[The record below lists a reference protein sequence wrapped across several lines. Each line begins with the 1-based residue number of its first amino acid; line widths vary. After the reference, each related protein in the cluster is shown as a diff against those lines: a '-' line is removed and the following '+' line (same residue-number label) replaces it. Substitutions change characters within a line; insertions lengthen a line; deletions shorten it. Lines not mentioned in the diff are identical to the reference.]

1 MREFDAGSYDVAVIG
16 AGHAGIEA
24 ALAAARLGCETAVF
38 TINLDSV
45 GNMPCNPAIGGTG
58 KGHLVRELDALGGEM
73 AKAADECC
81 IQYRLLNLR
90 KGPAVWSLRA
100 QADRRKYQE
109 RMKRTLERQSH
120 LTVRQGQVVE
130 VRTDRG
136 AVSQVVLA
144 TGAVYDVKAAI
155 LATGTYLKGR
165 TIIGNCVED
174 SGPDGL
180 HAAGPLTDSLLKLGL
195 PLRRFKTGTPPR
207 VNARTV
213 DFDEMEVQ
221 PGDELPVPFSYST
234 KNPPYNQAV
243 CWLTWTT
250 EETKRIVQEN
260 LDRAPMYSGLIE
272 GIGPRYCP
280 SFETKIVRFP
290 DKLRHQL
297 FVEPMGLNTEELYIQ
312 GFSSSLPEE
321 VQIQM
326 LHSVPGLRRAVV
338 WVAALNLAY
347 FGIEF
352 VVALAIGSVSLF
364 ADSVD
369 FLEDTA
375 VNLLI
380 FVALGFTL
388 RWRSVMGKVM
398 AVIIC
403 VPAVAAAVSLILKA
417 GNPEPPDPLS
427 LTVTAGGAVLVN
439 LACALILARFREHG
453 GSMTTAAFLA
463 ARNDVL
469 VNVAIIVMGLIT
481 AATLSGW
488 PDIVLGAIIIVLNVS
503 AAKEVWEAAEN
514 ENLAAQAMAGDF
526 DDD

>member
-1 MREFDAGSYDVAVIG
+1 MCDNDVHLDPDADPT
-16 AGHAGIEA
+16 
-24 ALAAARLGCETAVF
+24 LRRRLRTAV
-38 TINLDSV
+38 
-45 GNMPCNPAIGGTG
+45 
-58 KGHLVRELDALGGEM
+58 LV
-73 AKAADECC
+73 
-81 IQYRLLNLR
+81 
-90 KGPAVWSLRA
+90 VSL
-100 QADRRKYQE
+100 
-109 RMKRTLERQSH
+109 
-120 LTVRQGQVVE
+120 
-130 VRTDRG
+130 
-136 AVSQVVLA
+136 
-144 TGAVYDVKAAI
+144 
-155 LATGTYLKGR
+155 
-165 TIIGNCVED
+165 
-174 SGPDGL
+174 
-180 HAAGPLTDSLLKLGL
+180 
-195 PLRRFKTGTPPR
+195 
-207 VNARTV
+207 
-213 DFDEMEVQ
+213 
-221 PGDELPVPFSYST
+221 
-234 KNPPYNQAV
+234 
-243 CWLTWTT
+243 
-250 EETKRIVQEN
+250 
-260 LDRAPMYSGLIE
+260 
-272 GIGPRYCP
+272 
-280 SFETKIVRFP
+280 
-290 DKLRHQL
+290 
-297 FVEPMGLNTEELYIQ
+297 
-312 GFSSSLPEE
+312 
-321 VQIQM
+321 
-326 LHSVPGLRRAVV
+326 
-338 WVAALNLAY
+338 LNLAY
-347 FGIEF
+347 FF
-352 VVALAIGSVSLF
+352 VEIGVAVGIGSVSLF

>member
-1 MREFDAGSYDVAVIG
+1 MCDNDVHLDPDADPT
-16 AGHAGIEA
+16 
-24 ALAAARLGCETAVF
+24 LRRQLRTAV
-38 TINLDSV
+38 
-45 GNMPCNPAIGGTG
+45 
-58 KGHLVRELDALGGEM
+58 LVVAL
-73 AKAADECC
+73 
-81 IQYRLLNLR
+81 
-90 KGPAVWSLRA
+90 
-100 QADRRKYQE
+100 
-109 RMKRTLERQSH
+109 
-120 LTVRQGQVVE
+120 
-130 VRTDRG
+130 
-136 AVSQVVLA
+136 
-144 TGAVYDVKAAI
+144 
-155 LATGTYLKGR
+155 
-165 TIIGNCVED
+165 
-174 SGPDGL
+174 
-180 HAAGPLTDSLLKLGL
+180 
-195 PLRRFKTGTPPR
+195 
-207 VNARTV
+207 
-213 DFDEMEVQ
+213 
-221 PGDELPVPFSYST
+221 
-234 KNPPYNQAV
+234 
-243 CWLTWTT
+243 
-250 EETKRIVQEN
+250 
-260 LDRAPMYSGLIE
+260 
-272 GIGPRYCP
+272 
-280 SFETKIVRFP
+280 
-290 DKLRHQL
+290 
-297 FVEPMGLNTEELYIQ
+297 
-312 GFSSSLPEE
+312 
-321 VQIQM
+321 
-326 LHSVPGLRRAVV
+326 
-338 WVAALNLAY
+338 LNLAY
-347 FGIEF
+347 FF
-352 VVALAIGSVSLF
+352 VEIGVAVGIGSVSLF

>member
-1 MREFDAGSYDVAVIG
+1 MRRQ
-16 AGHAGIEA
+16 
-24 ALAAARLGCETAVF
+24 LRTAV
-38 TINLDSV
+38 
-45 GNMPCNPAIGGTG
+45 
-58 KGHLVRELDALGGEM
+58 LVVAL
-73 AKAADECC
+73 
-81 IQYRLLNLR
+81 
-90 KGPAVWSLRA
+90 
-100 QADRRKYQE
+100 
-109 RMKRTLERQSH
+109 
-120 LTVRQGQVVE
+120 
-130 VRTDRG
+130 
-136 AVSQVVLA
+136 
-144 TGAVYDVKAAI
+144 
-155 LATGTYLKGR
+155 
-165 TIIGNCVED
+165 
-174 SGPDGL
+174 
-180 HAAGPLTDSLLKLGL
+180 
-195 PLRRFKTGTPPR
+195 
-207 VNARTV
+207 
-213 DFDEMEVQ
+213 
-221 PGDELPVPFSYST
+221 
-234 KNPPYNQAV
+234 
-243 CWLTWTT
+243 
-250 EETKRIVQEN
+250 
-260 LDRAPMYSGLIE
+260 
-272 GIGPRYCP
+272 
-280 SFETKIVRFP
+280 
-290 DKLRHQL
+290 
-297 FVEPMGLNTEELYIQ
+297 
-312 GFSSSLPEE
+312 
-321 VQIQM
+321 
-326 LHSVPGLRRAVV
+326 
-338 WVAALNLAY
+338 LNLAY
-347 FGIEF
+347 FF
-352 VVALAIGSVSLF
+352 VEIGVAVGIGSVSLF

>member
-1 MREFDAGSYDVAVIG
+1 MCDNDVHLDPDADPT
-16 AGHAGIEA
+16 
-24 ALAAARLGCETAVF
+24 LRRRLRTAV
-38 TINLDSV
+38 
-45 GNMPCNPAIGGTG
+45 
-58 KGHLVRELDALGGEM
+58 LVVAL
-73 AKAADECC
+73 
-81 IQYRLLNLR
+81 
-90 KGPAVWSLRA
+90 
-100 QADRRKYQE
+100 
-109 RMKRTLERQSH
+109 
-120 LTVRQGQVVE
+120 
-130 VRTDRG
+130 
-136 AVSQVVLA
+136 
-144 TGAVYDVKAAI
+144 
-155 LATGTYLKGR
+155 
-165 TIIGNCVED
+165 
-174 SGPDGL
+174 
-180 HAAGPLTDSLLKLGL
+180 
-195 PLRRFKTGTPPR
+195 
-207 VNARTV
+207 
-213 DFDEMEVQ
+213 
-221 PGDELPVPFSYST
+221 
-234 KNPPYNQAV
+234 
-243 CWLTWTT
+243 
-250 EETKRIVQEN
+250 
-260 LDRAPMYSGLIE
+260 
-272 GIGPRYCP
+272 
-280 SFETKIVRFP
+280 
-290 DKLRHQL
+290 
-297 FVEPMGLNTEELYIQ
+297 
-312 GFSSSLPEE
+312 
-321 VQIQM
+321 
-326 LHSVPGLRRAVV
+326 
-338 WVAALNLAY
+338 LNLAY
-347 FGIEF
+347 FF
-352 VVALAIGSVSLF
+352 VEIGVAVGIGSVSLF

>member
-1 MREFDAGSYDVAVIG
+1 MCDNDVHLDPDADPT
-16 AGHAGIEA
+16 
-24 ALAAARLGCETAVF
+24 LRRRLRTAV
-38 TINLDSV
+38 LAV
-45 GNMPCNPAIGGTG
+45 
-58 KGHLVRELDALGGEM
+58 AL
-73 AKAADECC
+73 
-81 IQYRLLNLR
+81 
-90 KGPAVWSLRA
+90 
-100 QADRRKYQE
+100 
-109 RMKRTLERQSH
+109 
-120 LTVRQGQVVE
+120 
-130 VRTDRG
+130 
-136 AVSQVVLA
+136 
-144 TGAVYDVKAAI
+144 
-155 LATGTYLKGR
+155 
-165 TIIGNCVED
+165 
-174 SGPDGL
+174 
-180 HAAGPLTDSLLKLGL
+180 
-195 PLRRFKTGTPPR
+195 
-207 VNARTV
+207 
-213 DFDEMEVQ
+213 
-221 PGDELPVPFSYST
+221 
-234 KNPPYNQAV
+234 
-243 CWLTWTT
+243 
-250 EETKRIVQEN
+250 
-260 LDRAPMYSGLIE
+260 
-272 GIGPRYCP
+272 
-280 SFETKIVRFP
+280 
-290 DKLRHQL
+290 
-297 FVEPMGLNTEELYIQ
+297 
-312 GFSSSLPEE
+312 
-321 VQIQM
+321 
-326 LHSVPGLRRAVV
+326 
-338 WVAALNLAY
+338 LNLAY
-347 FGIEF
+347 FF
-352 VVALAIGSVSLF
+352 VEIGVAVGIGSVSLF

-514 ENLAAQAMAGDF
+514 ENLAAQAMAGDL

>member
-1 MREFDAGSYDVAVIG
+1 MCDNDVHLDPDADPT
-16 AGHAGIEA
+16 
-24 ALAAARLGCETAVF
+24 LRRRLRTAV
-38 TINLDSV
+38 
-45 GNMPCNPAIGGTG
+45 
-58 KGHLVRELDALGGEM
+58 LVVAL
-73 AKAADECC
+73 
-81 IQYRLLNLR
+81 
-90 KGPAVWSLRA
+90 
-100 QADRRKYQE
+100 
-109 RMKRTLERQSH
+109 
-120 LTVRQGQVVE
+120 
-130 VRTDRG
+130 
-136 AVSQVVLA
+136 
-144 TGAVYDVKAAI
+144 
-155 LATGTYLKGR
+155 
-165 TIIGNCVED
+165 
-174 SGPDGL
+174 
-180 HAAGPLTDSLLKLGL
+180 
-195 PLRRFKTGTPPR
+195 
-207 VNARTV
+207 
-213 DFDEMEVQ
+213 
-221 PGDELPVPFSYST
+221 
-234 KNPPYNQAV
+234 
-243 CWLTWTT
+243 
-250 EETKRIVQEN
+250 
-260 LDRAPMYSGLIE
+260 
-272 GIGPRYCP
+272 
-280 SFETKIVRFP
+280 
-290 DKLRHQL
+290 
-297 FVEPMGLNTEELYIQ
+297 
-312 GFSSSLPEE
+312 
-321 VQIQM
+321 
-326 LHSVPGLRRAVV
+326 
-338 WVAALNLAY
+338 LNLAY
-347 FGIEF
+347 FF
-352 VVALAIGSVSLF
+352 VEIGVAVGIGSVSLF

-417 GNPEPPDPLS
+417 GNPQPPDPLS

>member
-1 MREFDAGSYDVAVIG
+1 MCDNDVHLDPDADPT
-16 AGHAGIEA
+16 
-24 ALAAARLGCETAVF
+24 LRRRLRTAV
-38 TINLDSV
+38 
-45 GNMPCNPAIGGTG
+45 
-58 KGHLVRELDALGGEM
+58 LVVAL
-73 AKAADECC
+73 
-81 IQYRLLNLR
+81 
-90 KGPAVWSLRA
+90 
-100 QADRRKYQE
+100 
-109 RMKRTLERQSH
+109 
-120 LTVRQGQVVE
+120 
-130 VRTDRG
+130 
-136 AVSQVVLA
+136 
-144 TGAVYDVKAAI
+144 
-155 LATGTYLKGR
+155 
-165 TIIGNCVED
+165 
-174 SGPDGL
+174 
-180 HAAGPLTDSLLKLGL
+180 
-195 PLRRFKTGTPPR
+195 
-207 VNARTV
+207 
-213 DFDEMEVQ
+213 
-221 PGDELPVPFSYST
+221 
-234 KNPPYNQAV
+234 
-243 CWLTWTT
+243 
-250 EETKRIVQEN
+250 
-260 LDRAPMYSGLIE
+260 
-272 GIGPRYCP
+272 
-280 SFETKIVRFP
+280 
-290 DKLRHQL
+290 
-297 FVEPMGLNTEELYIQ
+297 
-312 GFSSSLPEE
+312 
-321 VQIQM
+321 
-326 LHSVPGLRRAVV
+326 
-338 WVAALNLAY
+338 LNLAY
-347 FGIEF
+347 FF
-352 VVALAIGSVSLF
+352 VEIGVAVGIGSVSLF

-514 ENLAAQAMAGDF
+514 ENLAAKAMAGDF

>member
-1 MREFDAGSYDVAVIG
+1 MCDNDVHLDPDADPT
-16 AGHAGIEA
+16 
-24 ALAAARLGCETAVF
+24 LRRRLRTAV
-38 TINLDSV
+38 
-45 GNMPCNPAIGGTG
+45 
-58 KGHLVRELDALGGEM
+58 LVVAL
-73 AKAADECC
+73 
-81 IQYRLLNLR
+81 
-90 KGPAVWSLRA
+90 
-100 QADRRKYQE
+100 
-109 RMKRTLERQSH
+109 
-120 LTVRQGQVVE
+120 
-130 VRTDRG
+130 
-136 AVSQVVLA
+136 
-144 TGAVYDVKAAI
+144 
-155 LATGTYLKGR
+155 
-165 TIIGNCVED
+165 
-174 SGPDGL
+174 
-180 HAAGPLTDSLLKLGL
+180 
-195 PLRRFKTGTPPR
+195 
-207 VNARTV
+207 
-213 DFDEMEVQ
+213 
-221 PGDELPVPFSYST
+221 
-234 KNPPYNQAV
+234 
-243 CWLTWTT
+243 
-250 EETKRIVQEN
+250 
-260 LDRAPMYSGLIE
+260 
-272 GIGPRYCP
+272 
-280 SFETKIVRFP
+280 
-290 DKLRHQL
+290 
-297 FVEPMGLNTEELYIQ
+297 
-312 GFSSSLPEE
+312 
-321 VQIQM
+321 
-326 LHSVPGLRRAVV
+326 
-338 WVAALNLAY
+338 LNLAY
-347 FGIEF
+347 FF
-352 VVALAIGSVSLF
+352 VEIGVAVGIGSVSLF

-514 ENLAAQAMAGDF
+514 ENLAAQAMAGDL

>member
-1 MREFDAGSYDVAVIG
+1 MRR
-16 AGHAGIEA
+16 
-24 ALAAARLGCETAVF
+24 RLRTAV
-38 TINLDSV
+38 LAV
-45 GNMPCNPAIGGTG
+45 
-58 KGHLVRELDALGGEM
+58 AL
-73 AKAADECC
+73 
-81 IQYRLLNLR
+81 
-90 KGPAVWSLRA
+90 
-100 QADRRKYQE
+100 
-109 RMKRTLERQSH
+109 
-120 LTVRQGQVVE
+120 
-130 VRTDRG
+130 
-136 AVSQVVLA
+136 
-144 TGAVYDVKAAI
+144 
-155 LATGTYLKGR
+155 
-165 TIIGNCVED
+165 
-174 SGPDGL
+174 
-180 HAAGPLTDSLLKLGL
+180 
-195 PLRRFKTGTPPR
+195 
-207 VNARTV
+207 
-213 DFDEMEVQ
+213 
-221 PGDELPVPFSYST
+221 
-234 KNPPYNQAV
+234 
-243 CWLTWTT
+243 
-250 EETKRIVQEN
+250 
-260 LDRAPMYSGLIE
+260 
-272 GIGPRYCP
+272 
-280 SFETKIVRFP
+280 
-290 DKLRHQL
+290 
-297 FVEPMGLNTEELYIQ
+297 
-312 GFSSSLPEE
+312 
-321 VQIQM
+321 
-326 LHSVPGLRRAVV
+326 
-338 WVAALNLAY
+338 LNLAY
-347 FGIEF
+347 FF
-352 VVALAIGSVSLF
+352 VEIGVAVGIGSVSLF

-514 ENLAAQAMAGDF
+514 ENLAAQAMAGDL

>member
-1 MREFDAGSYDVAVIG
+1 MCDNDVHLDPDADPT
-16 AGHAGIEA
+16 
-24 ALAAARLGCETAVF
+24 LRRRLRTAV
-38 TINLDSV
+38 
-45 GNMPCNPAIGGTG
+45 
-58 KGHLVRELDALGGEM
+58 LVVAL
-73 AKAADECC
+73 
-81 IQYRLLNLR
+81 
-90 KGPAVWSLRA
+90 
-100 QADRRKYQE
+100 
-109 RMKRTLERQSH
+109 
-120 LTVRQGQVVE
+120 
-130 VRTDRG
+130 
-136 AVSQVVLA
+136 
-144 TGAVYDVKAAI
+144 
-155 LATGTYLKGR
+155 
-165 TIIGNCVED
+165 
-174 SGPDGL
+174 
-180 HAAGPLTDSLLKLGL
+180 
-195 PLRRFKTGTPPR
+195 
-207 VNARTV
+207 
-213 DFDEMEVQ
+213 
-221 PGDELPVPFSYST
+221 
-234 KNPPYNQAV
+234 
-243 CWLTWTT
+243 
-250 EETKRIVQEN
+250 
-260 LDRAPMYSGLIE
+260 
-272 GIGPRYCP
+272 
-280 SFETKIVRFP
+280 
-290 DKLRHQL
+290 
-297 FVEPMGLNTEELYIQ
+297 
-312 GFSSSLPEE
+312 
-321 VQIQM
+321 
-326 LHSVPGLRRAVV
+326 
-338 WVAALNLAY
+338 LNLAY
-347 FGIEF
+347 FF
-352 VVALAIGSVSLF
+352 VEIGVAVGIGSVSLF

-453 GSMTTAAFLA
+453 GSMATAAFLA

>member
-1 MREFDAGSYDVAVIG
+1 MPSAP
-16 AGHAGIEA
+16 
-24 ALAAARLGCETAVF
+24 TAI
-38 TINLDSV
+38 T
-45 GNMPCNPAIGGTG
+45 
-58 KGHLVRELDALGGEM
+58 
-73 AKAADECC
+73 
-81 IQYRLLNLR
+81 
-90 KGPAVWSLRA
+90 PAV
-100 QADRRKYQE
+100 
-109 RMKRTLERQSH
+109 
-120 LTVRQGQVVE
+120 
-130 VRTDRG
+130 
-136 AVSQVVLA
+136 
-144 TGAVYDVKAAI
+144 
-155 LATGTYLKGR
+155 
-165 TIIGNCVED
+165 
-174 SGPDGL
+174 
-180 HAAGPLTDSLLKLGL
+180 
-195 PLRRFKTGTPPR
+195 LRR
-207 VNARTV
+207 TV
-213 DFDEMEVQ
+213 LV
-221 PGDELPVPFSYST
+221 
-234 KNPPYNQAV
+234 
-243 CWLTWTT
+243 
-250 EETKRIVQEN
+250 
-260 LDRAPMYSGLIE
+260 
-272 GIGPRYCP
+272 
-280 SFETKIVRFP
+280 
-290 DKLRHQL
+290 
-297 FVEPMGLNTEELYIQ
+297 
-312 GFSSSLPEE
+312 
-321 VQIQM
+321 
-326 LHSVPGLRRAVV
+326 
-338 WVAALNLAY
+338 VAALNLAY
-347 FGIEF
+347 FVVEAG
-352 VVALAIGSVSLF
+352 VALTIGSVSLF

>member
-1 MREFDAGSYDVAVIG
+1 VCDNDVHLDPDADPT
-16 AGHAGIEA
+16 
-24 ALAAARLGCETAVF
+24 LRRRLRTAV
-38 TINLDSV
+38 
-45 GNMPCNPAIGGTG
+45 
-58 KGHLVRELDALGGEM
+58 LV
-73 AKAADECC
+73 
-81 IQYRLLNLR
+81 
-90 KGPAVWSLRA
+90 VSL
-100 QADRRKYQE
+100 
-109 RMKRTLERQSH
+109 
-120 LTVRQGQVVE
+120 
-130 VRTDRG
+130 
-136 AVSQVVLA
+136 
-144 TGAVYDVKAAI
+144 
-155 LATGTYLKGR
+155 
-165 TIIGNCVED
+165 
-174 SGPDGL
+174 
-180 HAAGPLTDSLLKLGL
+180 
-195 PLRRFKTGTPPR
+195 
-207 VNARTV
+207 
-213 DFDEMEVQ
+213 
-221 PGDELPVPFSYST
+221 
-234 KNPPYNQAV
+234 
-243 CWLTWTT
+243 
-250 EETKRIVQEN
+250 
-260 LDRAPMYSGLIE
+260 
-272 GIGPRYCP
+272 
-280 SFETKIVRFP
+280 
-290 DKLRHQL
+290 
-297 FVEPMGLNTEELYIQ
+297 
-312 GFSSSLPEE
+312 
-321 VQIQM
+321 
-326 LHSVPGLRRAVV
+326 
-338 WVAALNLAY
+338 LNLAY
-347 FGIEF
+347 FF
-352 VVALAIGSVSLF
+352 VEIGVAVGIGSVSLF

-514 ENLAAQAMAGDF
+514 ENLAAQAMAGDL

>member
-1 MREFDAGSYDVAVIG
+1 MCDNDVHLDPDADPT
-16 AGHAGIEA
+16 
-24 ALAAARLGCETAVF
+24 LRRRLRTAV
-38 TINLDSV
+38 
-45 GNMPCNPAIGGTG
+45 
-58 KGHLVRELDALGGEM
+58 LVVAL
-73 AKAADECC
+73 
-81 IQYRLLNLR
+81 
-90 KGPAVWSLRA
+90 
-100 QADRRKYQE
+100 
-109 RMKRTLERQSH
+109 
-120 LTVRQGQVVE
+120 
-130 VRTDRG
+130 
-136 AVSQVVLA
+136 
-144 TGAVYDVKAAI
+144 
-155 LATGTYLKGR
+155 
-165 TIIGNCVED
+165 
-174 SGPDGL
+174 
-180 HAAGPLTDSLLKLGL
+180 
-195 PLRRFKTGTPPR
+195 
-207 VNARTV
+207 
-213 DFDEMEVQ
+213 
-221 PGDELPVPFSYST
+221 
-234 KNPPYNQAV
+234 
-243 CWLTWTT
+243 
-250 EETKRIVQEN
+250 
-260 LDRAPMYSGLIE
+260 
-272 GIGPRYCP
+272 
-280 SFETKIVRFP
+280 
-290 DKLRHQL
+290 
-297 FVEPMGLNTEELYIQ
+297 
-312 GFSSSLPEE
+312 
-321 VQIQM
+321 
-326 LHSVPGLRRAVV
+326 
-338 WVAALNLAY
+338 LNLAY
-347 FGIEF
+347 FF
-352 VVALAIGSVSLF
+352 VEIGVAVGIGSVSLF

-398 AVIIC
+398 ALIIC

>member
-1 MREFDAGSYDVAVIG
+1 MCDNDVHLDPDADPTL
-16 AGHAGIEA
+16 HR
-24 ALAAARLGCETAVF
+24 RLRTAV
-38 TINLDSV
+38 
-45 GNMPCNPAIGGTG
+45 
-58 KGHLVRELDALGGEM
+58 LVVAL
-73 AKAADECC
+73 
-81 IQYRLLNLR
+81 
-90 KGPAVWSLRA
+90 
-100 QADRRKYQE
+100 
-109 RMKRTLERQSH
+109 
-120 LTVRQGQVVE
+120 
-130 VRTDRG
+130 
-136 AVSQVVLA
+136 
-144 TGAVYDVKAAI
+144 
-155 LATGTYLKGR
+155 
-165 TIIGNCVED
+165 
-174 SGPDGL
+174 
-180 HAAGPLTDSLLKLGL
+180 
-195 PLRRFKTGTPPR
+195 
-207 VNARTV
+207 
-213 DFDEMEVQ
+213 
-221 PGDELPVPFSYST
+221 
-234 KNPPYNQAV
+234 
-243 CWLTWTT
+243 
-250 EETKRIVQEN
+250 
-260 LDRAPMYSGLIE
+260 
-272 GIGPRYCP
+272 
-280 SFETKIVRFP
+280 
-290 DKLRHQL
+290 
-297 FVEPMGLNTEELYIQ
+297 
-312 GFSSSLPEE
+312 
-321 VQIQM
+321 
-326 LHSVPGLRRAVV
+326 
-338 WVAALNLAY
+338 LNLAY
-347 FGIEF
+347 FF
-352 VVALAIGSVSLF
+352 VEIGVAVGIGSVSLF

>member
-1 MREFDAGSYDVAVIG
+1 MCDNDVHLDPDADPT
-16 AGHAGIEA
+16 
-24 ALAAARLGCETAVF
+24 LRRRLRTAV
-38 TINLDSV
+38 
-45 GNMPCNPAIGGTG
+45 
-58 KGHLVRELDALGGEM
+58 LVVAL
-73 AKAADECC
+73 
-81 IQYRLLNLR
+81 
-90 KGPAVWSLRA
+90 
-100 QADRRKYQE
+100 
-109 RMKRTLERQSH
+109 
-120 LTVRQGQVVE
+120 
-130 VRTDRG
+130 
-136 AVSQVVLA
+136 
-144 TGAVYDVKAAI
+144 
-155 LATGTYLKGR
+155 
-165 TIIGNCVED
+165 
-174 SGPDGL
+174 
-180 HAAGPLTDSLLKLGL
+180 
-195 PLRRFKTGTPPR
+195 
-207 VNARTV
+207 
-213 DFDEMEVQ
+213 
-221 PGDELPVPFSYST
+221 
-234 KNPPYNQAV
+234 
-243 CWLTWTT
+243 
-250 EETKRIVQEN
+250 
-260 LDRAPMYSGLIE
+260 
-272 GIGPRYCP
+272 
-280 SFETKIVRFP
+280 
-290 DKLRHQL
+290 
-297 FVEPMGLNTEELYIQ
+297 
-312 GFSSSLPEE
+312 
-321 VQIQM
+321 
-326 LHSVPGLRRAVV
+326 
-338 WVAALNLAY
+338 LNLAY
-347 FGIEF
+347 FF
-352 VVALAIGSVSLF
+352 VEIGVAVGIGSVSLF

-488 PDIVLGAIIIVLNVS
+488 PDIVLGAIIVVLNVS

>member
-1 MREFDAGSYDVAVIG
+1 MCDNDVHLDPDADPT
-16 AGHAGIEA
+16 
-24 ALAAARLGCETAVF
+24 LRRRLRTAV
-38 TINLDSV
+38 
-45 GNMPCNPAIGGTG
+45 
-58 KGHLVRELDALGGEM
+58 LVVAL
-73 AKAADECC
+73 
-81 IQYRLLNLR
+81 
-90 KGPAVWSLRA
+90 
-100 QADRRKYQE
+100 
-109 RMKRTLERQSH
+109 
-120 LTVRQGQVVE
+120 
-130 VRTDRG
+130 
-136 AVSQVVLA
+136 
-144 TGAVYDVKAAI
+144 
-155 LATGTYLKGR
+155 
-165 TIIGNCVED
+165 
-174 SGPDGL
+174 
-180 HAAGPLTDSLLKLGL
+180 
-195 PLRRFKTGTPPR
+195 
-207 VNARTV
+207 
-213 DFDEMEVQ
+213 
-221 PGDELPVPFSYST
+221 
-234 KNPPYNQAV
+234 
-243 CWLTWTT
+243 
-250 EETKRIVQEN
+250 
-260 LDRAPMYSGLIE
+260 
-272 GIGPRYCP
+272 
-280 SFETKIVRFP
+280 
-290 DKLRHQL
+290 
-297 FVEPMGLNTEELYIQ
+297 
-312 GFSSSLPEE
+312 
-321 VQIQM
+321 
-326 LHSVPGLRRAVV
+326 
-338 WVAALNLAY
+338 LNLAY
-347 FGIEF
+347 FF
-352 VVALAIGSVSLF
+352 VEIGVAVGIGSVSLF

-427 LTVTAGGAVLVN
+427 LTVAAGGAVLVN

>member
-1 MREFDAGSYDVAVIG
+1 MCDNNVHLDPDADPT
-16 AGHAGIEA
+16 
-24 ALAAARLGCETAVF
+24 LRRRLRTAV
-38 TINLDSV
+38 
-45 GNMPCNPAIGGTG
+45 
-58 KGHLVRELDALGGEM
+58 LVVAL
-73 AKAADECC
+73 
-81 IQYRLLNLR
+81 
-90 KGPAVWSLRA
+90 
-100 QADRRKYQE
+100 
-109 RMKRTLERQSH
+109 
-120 LTVRQGQVVE
+120 
-130 VRTDRG
+130 
-136 AVSQVVLA
+136 
-144 TGAVYDVKAAI
+144 
-155 LATGTYLKGR
+155 
-165 TIIGNCVED
+165 
-174 SGPDGL
+174 
-180 HAAGPLTDSLLKLGL
+180 
-195 PLRRFKTGTPPR
+195 
-207 VNARTV
+207 
-213 DFDEMEVQ
+213 
-221 PGDELPVPFSYST
+221 
-234 KNPPYNQAV
+234 
-243 CWLTWTT
+243 
-250 EETKRIVQEN
+250 
-260 LDRAPMYSGLIE
+260 
-272 GIGPRYCP
+272 
-280 SFETKIVRFP
+280 
-290 DKLRHQL
+290 
-297 FVEPMGLNTEELYIQ
+297 
-312 GFSSSLPEE
+312 
-321 VQIQM
+321 
-326 LHSVPGLRRAVV
+326 
-338 WVAALNLAY
+338 LNLAY
-347 FGIEF
+347 FF
-352 VVALAIGSVSLF
+352 VEIGVAVGIGSVSLF

-514 ENLAAQAMAGDF
+514 ENLAAQAMAGDL

>member
-1 MREFDAGSYDVAVIG
+1 MCDNDVHLDPDADPT
-16 AGHAGIEA
+16 
-24 ALAAARLGCETAVF
+24 LRRRLRTAV
-38 TINLDSV
+38 
-45 GNMPCNPAIGGTG
+45 
-58 KGHLVRELDALGGEM
+58 LVVAL
-73 AKAADECC
+73 
-81 IQYRLLNLR
+81 
-90 KGPAVWSLRA
+90 
-100 QADRRKYQE
+100 
-109 RMKRTLERQSH
+109 
-120 LTVRQGQVVE
+120 
-130 VRTDRG
+130 
-136 AVSQVVLA
+136 
-144 TGAVYDVKAAI
+144 
-155 LATGTYLKGR
+155 
-165 TIIGNCVED
+165 
-174 SGPDGL
+174 
-180 HAAGPLTDSLLKLGL
+180 
-195 PLRRFKTGTPPR
+195 
-207 VNARTV
+207 
-213 DFDEMEVQ
+213 
-221 PGDELPVPFSYST
+221 
-234 KNPPYNQAV
+234 
-243 CWLTWTT
+243 
-250 EETKRIVQEN
+250 
-260 LDRAPMYSGLIE
+260 
-272 GIGPRYCP
+272 
-280 SFETKIVRFP
+280 
-290 DKLRHQL
+290 
-297 FVEPMGLNTEELYIQ
+297 
-312 GFSSSLPEE
+312 
-321 VQIQM
+321 
-326 LHSVPGLRRAVV
+326 
-338 WVAALNLAY
+338 LNLAY
-347 FGIEF
+347 FF
-352 VVALAIGSVSLF
+352 VEIGVAVGIGSVSLF

-503 AAKEVWEAAEN
+503 AAKQVWDAAEN

>member
-1 MREFDAGSYDVAVIG
+1 MHLDPDADPT
-16 AGHAGIEA
+16 
-24 ALAAARLGCETAVF
+24 LRRRLRTAV
-38 TINLDSV
+38 LAV
-45 GNMPCNPAIGGTG
+45 
-58 KGHLVRELDALGGEM
+58 AL
-73 AKAADECC
+73 
-81 IQYRLLNLR
+81 
-90 KGPAVWSLRA
+90 
-100 QADRRKYQE
+100 
-109 RMKRTLERQSH
+109 
-120 LTVRQGQVVE
+120 
-130 VRTDRG
+130 
-136 AVSQVVLA
+136 
-144 TGAVYDVKAAI
+144 
-155 LATGTYLKGR
+155 
-165 TIIGNCVED
+165 
-174 SGPDGL
+174 
-180 HAAGPLTDSLLKLGL
+180 
-195 PLRRFKTGTPPR
+195 
-207 VNARTV
+207 
-213 DFDEMEVQ
+213 
-221 PGDELPVPFSYST
+221 
-234 KNPPYNQAV
+234 
-243 CWLTWTT
+243 
-250 EETKRIVQEN
+250 
-260 LDRAPMYSGLIE
+260 
-272 GIGPRYCP
+272 
-280 SFETKIVRFP
+280 
-290 DKLRHQL
+290 
-297 FVEPMGLNTEELYIQ
+297 
-312 GFSSSLPEE
+312 
-321 VQIQM
+321 
-326 LHSVPGLRRAVV
+326 
-338 WVAALNLAY
+338 LNLAY
-347 FGIEF
+347 FF
-352 VVALAIGSVSLF
+352 VEIGVAVGIGSVSLF

-514 ENLAAQAMAGDF
+514 ENLAAQAMAGDL

>member
-1 MREFDAGSYDVAVIG
+1 MCDNDVHLDPDADPT
-16 AGHAGIEA
+16 
-24 ALAAARLGCETAVF
+24 LRRRLRTAV
-38 TINLDSV
+38 L
-45 GNMPCNPAIGGTG
+45 
-58 KGHLVRELDALGGEM
+58 LVAL
-73 AKAADECC
+73 
-81 IQYRLLNLR
+81 
-90 KGPAVWSLRA
+90 
-100 QADRRKYQE
+100 
-109 RMKRTLERQSH
+109 
-120 LTVRQGQVVE
+120 
-130 VRTDRG
+130 
-136 AVSQVVLA
+136 
-144 TGAVYDVKAAI
+144 
-155 LATGTYLKGR
+155 
-165 TIIGNCVED
+165 
-174 SGPDGL
+174 
-180 HAAGPLTDSLLKLGL
+180 
-195 PLRRFKTGTPPR
+195 
-207 VNARTV
+207 
-213 DFDEMEVQ
+213 
-221 PGDELPVPFSYST
+221 
-234 KNPPYNQAV
+234 
-243 CWLTWTT
+243 
-250 EETKRIVQEN
+250 
-260 LDRAPMYSGLIE
+260 
-272 GIGPRYCP
+272 
-280 SFETKIVRFP
+280 
-290 DKLRHQL
+290 
-297 FVEPMGLNTEELYIQ
+297 
-312 GFSSSLPEE
+312 
-321 VQIQM
+321 
-326 LHSVPGLRRAVV
+326 
-338 WVAALNLAY
+338 LNLAY
-347 FGIEF
+347 FF
-352 VVALAIGSVSLF
+352 VEIGVAVGIGSVSLF

>member
-1 MREFDAGSYDVAVIG
+1 MCDNDVHLDPDADPT
-16 AGHAGIEA
+16 
-24 ALAAARLGCETAVF
+24 LRRRLRTAV
-38 TINLDSV
+38 
-45 GNMPCNPAIGGTG
+45 
-58 KGHLVRELDALGGEM
+58 LVVAL
-73 AKAADECC
+73 
-81 IQYRLLNLR
+81 
-90 KGPAVWSLRA
+90 
-100 QADRRKYQE
+100 
-109 RMKRTLERQSH
+109 
-120 LTVRQGQVVE
+120 
-130 VRTDRG
+130 
-136 AVSQVVLA
+136 
-144 TGAVYDVKAAI
+144 
-155 LATGTYLKGR
+155 
-165 TIIGNCVED
+165 
-174 SGPDGL
+174 
-180 HAAGPLTDSLLKLGL
+180 
-195 PLRRFKTGTPPR
+195 
-207 VNARTV
+207 
-213 DFDEMEVQ
+213 
-221 PGDELPVPFSYST
+221 
-234 KNPPYNQAV
+234 
-243 CWLTWTT
+243 
-250 EETKRIVQEN
+250 
-260 LDRAPMYSGLIE
+260 
-272 GIGPRYCP
+272 
-280 SFETKIVRFP
+280 
-290 DKLRHQL
+290 
-297 FVEPMGLNTEELYIQ
+297 
-312 GFSSSLPEE
+312 
-321 VQIQM
+321 
-326 LHSVPGLRRAVV
+326 
-338 WVAALNLAY
+338 LNLAY
-347 FGIEF
+347 FF
-352 VVALAIGSVSLF
+352 VEIGVAVGIGSVSLF

-514 ENLAAQAMAGDF
+514 KNLAAQAMAGDF